1 MALSWGTEGCRR
13 CQRHP
18 SPPCFL
24 PPGLGCSTWSP
35 ARAESPTRRWTAV
48 NPSDLSSSSVRSL
61 CVRCA
66 QVLVADENWCYTM
79 CRCVVNGLSV
89 AFTPWCWCCKDVSG
103 SDALMASWWG
113 GPGDIV
119 YWWDTIISR
128 WIEEKVYFSS
138 FFFPKSDAYLR
149 SSEVIFASKCEKVP
163 VLPVMRISKTASAF
177 RFTCFVSLKLVSCE
191 NIGNNNENK
200 KVASHIT
207 S

>member
-138 FFFPKSDAYLR
+138 FFFRKAMLISDRQRLFSPLNARKYLSCQWCVSR
-149 SSEVIFASKCEKVP
+149 R
-163 VLPVMRISKTASAF
+163 LPQHSGSH
-177 RFTCFVSLKLVSCE
+177 VSLV
-191 NIGNNNENK
+191 
-200 KVASHIT
+200 
-207 S
+207 